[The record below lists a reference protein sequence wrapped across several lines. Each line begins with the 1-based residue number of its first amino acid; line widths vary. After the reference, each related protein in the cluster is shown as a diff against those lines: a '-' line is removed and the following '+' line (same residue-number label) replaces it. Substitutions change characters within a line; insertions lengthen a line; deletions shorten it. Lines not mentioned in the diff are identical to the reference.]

1 MSDWPKNNPDSQWSA
16 FRFAWQLG
24 YTIAIPIVTL
34 AVGGAFVDRWLGTK
48 PWFMVG
54 GIGLSMMLSTVGVY
68 FKAMKV
74 MTRMDGESK
83 PKTDPPKPKPEQ
95 TS

>member
-24 YTIAIPIVTL
+24 YTIAIPIVIL
-34 AVGGAFVDRWLGTK
+34 AVGGVFVDRWLGTK

-54 GIGLSMMLSTVGVY
+54 GIGLSMLLSTVGVY

-74 MTRMDGESK
+74 MTRMDRESK
-83 PKTDPPKPKPEQ
+83 PKAESLETKNNQ
-95 TS
+95 SR